1 MSLRP
6 ANLLFASLIMG
17 LNLAATEPAIVP
29 QPMRMER
36 RTGSFELTTGTSITF
51 DGGEQEADKLAA
63 TLRAATGFE
72 LPVFGASSPDQDRGI
87 ALRLQTNRFAALG
100 REGYELVVSPRAVV
114 ISAATETGLFY
125 GGRSLLQLLP
135 PEILSTNVLKHFRWW
150 IPCVEIA
157 DQPRFRWRG
166 LMLDCSRT
174 FQSLG
179 YLEQT
184 LDRMAL
190 YKLNVLHLHLTDNQG
205 WRIEIKKHPKLTQ
218 TGAFFSAR
226 HGEPPS
232 HQGFYTQDQ
241 MRGLVAIAAERH
253 ITVVPEI
260 EMPGHSHAA
269 LVCRPD
275 LSCAGAVSEDIF
287 PGSALKLPATEKTY
301 CAGNEHTFQFLQDVL
316 DEVVEVFPSQYIHVG
331 GDEVEK
337 TAWQNCLKCQE
348 RMKIEGLDNH
358 DELQSYFIRRMEKH
372 VTAKGRRLIG
382 WDEILEGGLA
392 PNATVMSWRGTAG
405 AVAAATA
412 GHDVILCPT
421 SHCYL
426 DYSYQVIDSARAFS
440 FDPLVGIPPAA
451 GQHVLGLQ
459 ANFWSHLDREPWL
472 VDRQLFPRLL
482 ALAERGWSPDNR
494 TEWPAFQRRALA
506 QLPRLAALGT
516 HHQDQDLGERSSR

>member
-1 MSLRP
+1 MNLRS
-6 ANLLFASLIMG
+6 AHLLLAWLITG
-17 LNLAATEPAIVP
+17 PSLAATEPAIVP
-29 QPMRMER
+29 EPMRMER
-36 RTGSFELTTGTSITF
+36 RIGSFDFTTGTSISF
-51 DGGEQEADKLAA
+51 SGGEREADKLAA
-63 TLRAATGFE
+63 TLRAATGFA
-72 LPVFGASSPDQDRGI
+72 LPVFRASLPDQDRGI

-100 REGYELVVSPRAVV
+100 REGYELVVSTRSVI

-135 PEILSTNVLKHFRWW
+135 PEILSTNVVKHFHWQ

-174 FQSLG
+174 FQSLD
-179 YLEQT
+179 YLKQT

-218 TGAFFSAR
+218 TGAFFSAK

-241 MRGLVAIAAERH
+241 MRVLVATAAARH

-275 LSCAGAVSEDIF
+275 LSCAGTVSEDIF

-301 CAGNEHTFQFLQDVL
+301 CAGNEHTFEFLREVL
-316 DEVVEVFPSQYIHVG
+316 DEVMEVFPSQYIHVG
-331 GDEVEK
+331 GDEVAK

-348 RMKIEGLDNH
+348 RMKIEGLENH

-372 VTAKGRRLIG
+372 ITAKGRSLIG

-392 PNATVMSWRGTAG
+392 PNASVMSWRGTVG
-405 AVAAATA
+405 GVAAATA
-412 GHDVILCPT
+412 GHDVIMSPT
-421 SHCYL
+421 SHCYF
-426 DYSYQVIDSARAFS
+426 DFSYQVIDSARTFS
-440 FDPLVGIPPAA
+440 FDPLAGIPPPAE
-451 GQHVLGLQ
+451 QRVLGLQ

-494 TEWPAFQRRALA
+494 TEWPAFDRRARE
-506 QLPRLAALGT
+506 QLPRLAALGI
-516 HHQDQDLGERSSR
+516 HYQDQDLGERHLR